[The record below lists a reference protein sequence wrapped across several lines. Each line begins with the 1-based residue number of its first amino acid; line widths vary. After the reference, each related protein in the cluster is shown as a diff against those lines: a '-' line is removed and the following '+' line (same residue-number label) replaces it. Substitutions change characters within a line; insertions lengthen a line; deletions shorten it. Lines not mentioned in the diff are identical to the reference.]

1 MTTGDHMSN
10 EPLAE
15 LPAAAGRYP
24 ERTDDPP
31 GETVLTLAEAAG
43 RLGLDVNSVRRKA
56 KAGQLAGAYKRA
68 DMGGEWRIP
77 VTAIEGAQQ
86 RTATT
91 TATATT
97 DRVAELERELAAA
110 REQLAVQRAL
120 ADERKHALEQ
130 LHASVRALGAGRL
143 VGEPVEADSDLS
155 GSSEVLRV
163 AESLKWE
170 LEALKQRQA
179 ELKLA
184 DQQAPKRSWWQR
196 ALDRSQQAEASPKP

>member
-15 LPAAAGRYP
+15 LPAASGKYP

-31 GETVLTLAEAAG
+31 GETVLTLAEAAA

-77 VTAIEGAQQ
+77 VTAVEGAQQ
-86 RTATT
+86 RTVTP
-91 TATATT
+91 TATAAT
-97 DRVAELERELAAA
+97 DRVADLERELATV

-120 ADERKHALEQ
+120 ADERKQALEA

-143 VGEPVEADSDLS
+143 VGEPVEQVGDLASS
-155 GSSEVLRV
+155 GELLSV
-163 AESLKWE
+163 AASLKAE
-170 LEALKQRQA
+170 LEALKARQA

-184 DQQAPKRSWWQR
+184 AEPARRRTWWQR
-196 ALDRSQQAEASPKP
+196 ALDRSQEAEAGPKP